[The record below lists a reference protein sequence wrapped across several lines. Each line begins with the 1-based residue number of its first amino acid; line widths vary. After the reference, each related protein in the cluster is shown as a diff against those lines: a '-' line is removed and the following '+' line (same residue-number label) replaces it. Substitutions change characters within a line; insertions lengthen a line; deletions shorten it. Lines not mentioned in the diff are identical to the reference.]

1 MTDAVTS
8 ASPRIA
14 VILPC
19 LNEAAAIGEVVRGFA
34 AALPSA
40 RIHVFDNGSDDDTRA
55 IAREA
60 GAQVWTEPRRGKGH
74 VVRRMFAEVDA
85 DVYVLADGDGT
96 YDAAAAPD
104 MVARLTGE
112 RLDMVTGARLP
123 DGTDAYRPGHVFGNQ
138 MLTGA
143 VRWLFGAELAD
154 MLSGYRVFSR
164 RFVKSFPAL
173 STGFEIETEL
183 TVHALQ
189 LNLPAAEIETCYSGR
204 AEGASSKL
212 STLTDGARISLKI
225 LSLVRHERPLAL
237 FGAIAAVLLALAAI
251 LSPPLI
257 ATYLE
262 TGLVPRLPTAI
273 LIVGLIVAASVSAT
287 CGLILDSV
295 AEARREAKR
304 LAYLA
309 LT

>member
-1 MTDAVTS
+1 MTQSS
-8 ASPRIA
+8 ARSRIA

-19 LNEAAAIGEVVRGFA
+19 LNEAAAIEKVVRGFA
-34 AALPSA
+34 SALPDA
-40 RIHVFDNGSDDDTRA
+40 QIHVFDNGSQDETKA
-55 IAREA
+55 IARQA

-74 VVRRMFAEVDA
+74 VVRRMFAEIDA

-104 MVARLTGE
+104 MVARLVDE

-123 DGTDAYRPGHVFGNQ
+123 DGTDAYRPGHVFGNR

-143 VRWLFGAELAD
+143 VRWLFGAQLAD

-189 LNLPAAEIETCYSGR
+189 LNLPTAEIETRYSGR

-212 STLTDGARISLKI
+212 STLTDGARILLKI

-237 FGAIAAVLLALAAI
+237 FGAIAAGLLALAAI

-257 ATYLE
+257 ATYLA

-287 CGLILDSV
+287 SGLILDSV

-309 LT
+309 LN